1 MDFNELFKNASM
13 GDEVALEEL
22 IDAAEQ
28 GEADAQYLLS
38 CLYEQDGPLKNEEQA
53 DYWLDMAVYN
63 GHEQAKQKYYE
74 KPLKPIKNLFA
85 EDEALVS
92 PDSPQS
98 HSDFN
103 GSAVTDENPIVIGN
117 NDEETPPKSYTAEI
131 IGIVISIGLI
141 IAGLSGD
148 FVLRGTN
155 SSIALVLAGAVFLIY
170 DIFKLTNKT

>member
-1 MDFNELFKNASM
+1 MDFNELFKKASL
-13 GDEVALEEL
+13 GDEIALEEL

-28 GEADAQYLLS
+28 GEADAQFLLS
-38 CLYEQDGPLKNEEQA
+38 CLYEQDGPQKNEEQA
-53 DYWLDMAVYN
+53 DYWLDMAAYN

-85 EDEALVS
+85 EDEALAS
-92 PDSPQS
+92 ADSPQS

-103 GSAVTDENPIVIGN
+103 GSAVTDENPIVSGSN
-117 NDEETPPKSYTAEI
+117 NEETPPKSYTAQI

-141 IAGLSGD
+141 IAGLSGE

-155 SSIALVLAGAVFLIY
+155 SSIALVFVGAGFLIY
-170 DIFKLTNKT
+170 DILKLTNRT

>member
-13 GDEVALEEL
+13 GDEIALEEL

-28 GEADAQYLLS
+28 GEADAQFLLS

-85 EDEALVS
+85 EDEVLAS
-92 PDSPQS
+92 ADSPQS

-103 GSAVTDENPIVIGN
+103 GSEVTDENPVVIGS
-117 NDEETPPKSYTAEI
+117 NDEETPPKSYTAQI

-141 IAGLSGD
+141 IAGLSGE

-155 SSIALVLAGAVFLIY
+155 SSIALVLAGAGFLIY
-170 DIFKLTNKT
+170 DILKLTNRT